1 LYFRIVT
8 SGHPENNQGSNGRIY
23 LKQGVVFCWKYGIL
37 FPCVNHE
44 ERKMDGRMGL
54 FRMWFGSLGKAR
66 NQALTGN
73 LWAITI
79 IMLTLVSS
87 VHVVHAQGVKDQSFQ
102 EWLKGVRRE
111 ARAAGVSS
119 EVLDR
124 AFRRV
129 KPIPRVIELDRSQ
142 PEFKLTFKQYQDRV
156 VSGKT
161 VWDGRR
167 LYREHRDLLKKIGDQ
182 YGVEPQYIV
191 ALWGIE
197 TRYGRITGGY
207 PVIAA
212 LATLAYDGRRSAFFR
227 EELIRALKILEG
239 GHIDVEDMDG
249 SWAGAM
255 GQVQF
260 MPSSFV
266 SYAVDYDGDGRRDI
280 WDNVPDA
287 LASAANYL
295 SRSGWKKNQGW
306 GGKVSLPAGFS
317 KNLVGEGS
325 KKTIKEW
332 QQLGVTGK
340 GVAGKPD
347 LRAYL
352 VQPNK
357 TGSPVFLAYPNY
369 RVILKWNRSNYFAIA
384 VGTLADR
391 IAVP

>member
-1 LYFRIVT
+1 MGGWVRMFRMF
-8 SGHPENNQGSNGRIY
+8 
-23 LKQGVVFCWKYGIL
+23 GVVLWSIRSQAFIGNPVAVVVTVLAFLSFTGMGRAIG
-37 FPCVNHE
+37 E
-44 ERKMDGRMGL
+44 EK
-54 FRMWFGSLGKAR
+54 
-66 NQALTGN
+66 
-73 LWAITI
+73 
-79 IMLTLVSS
+79 
-87 VHVVHAQGVKDQSFQ
+87 QSFQ
-102 EWLKGVRRE
+102 EWLKGVRQE
-111 ARAAGVSS
+111 AHADGVSR
-119 EVLDR
+119 EVLDQ

-142 PEFKLTFKQYQDRV
+142 PEFKLTFKQYLGRV

-161 VWDGRR
+161 VRDGRR
-167 LYREHRDLLKKIGDQ
+167 LVRENRDLLEKIGNQ
-182 YGVEPQYIV
+182 YGVEPQYLV

-207 PVIAA
+207 PVIAS

-227 EELIRALKILEG
+227 KELLRALKILEE
-239 GHIDVEDMDG
+239 GHIAVENMDG

-266 SYAVDYDGDGRRDI
+266 TYAVDYDGDGRRDI

-317 KNLVGEGS
+317 KDLLGGGS
-325 KKTIKEW
+325 KKTLKEW
-332 QQLGVTGK
+332 QQLGFAGK
-340 GVAGKPD
+340 GVDGPGNLQAF
-347 LRAYL
+347 L

-357 TGSPVFLAYPNY
+357 TGGPIYLAYPNY
-369 RVILKWNRSNYFAIA
+369 RVILKWNRSNYFAIS

-391 IAVP
+391 IAAP

>member
-1 LYFRIVT
+1 MSGWMGFFR
-8 SGHPENNQGSNGRIY
+8 SRIRTRQ
-23 LKQGVVFCWKYGIL
+23 K
-37 FPCVNHE
+37 
-44 ERKMDGRMGL
+44 R
-54 FRMWFGSLGKAR
+54 R
-66 NQALTGN
+66 NQLLIGSVLASAIMMALPLFTFVN
-73 LWAITI
+73 P
-79 IMLTLVSS
+79 
-87 VHVVHAQGVKDQSFQ
+87 VHARGAKTPSFQ
-102 EWLKGVRRE
+102 EWLKGVRQE
-111 ARAAGVSS
+111 ALAAGVSQ

-124 AFRRV
+124 AFRGI

-142 PEFKLTFKQYQDRV
+142 PEFKLTFKQYLDRV
-156 VSGKT
+156 VSDKT

-167 LYREHRDLLKKIGDQ
+167 LYREHQDLLKKIGDQ

-197 TRYGRITGGY
+197 TRYGKLTGGY

-227 EELIRALKILEG
+227 EELIRALKIIEG
-239 GHIDVEDMDG
+239 GHIAVEDMDG

-260 MPSSFV
+260 MPSSFAT
-266 SYAVDYDGDGRRDI
+266 YAVDQDGDGRSDI

-295 SRSGWKKNQGW
+295 SRSGWQKEQGW
-306 GGKVSLPAGFS
+306 GGKVSLPEGF
-317 KNLVGEGS
+317 KKDDIGEDIR
-325 KKTIKEW
+325 KTLKEW
-332 QQLGVTGK
+332 QQLGVSGK
-340 GVAGKPD
+340 GVSGPGD

-352 VQPNK
+352 LQPNK
-357 TGSPVFLAYPNY
+357 TGGPVYLAYPNY

-391 IAVP
+391 IAAP

>member
-1 LYFRIVT
+1 M
-8 SGHPENNQGSNGRIY
+8 GG
-23 LKQGVVFCWKYGIL
+23 W
-37 FPCVNHE
+37 
-44 ERKMDGRMGL
+44 MGL
-54 FRMWFGSLGKAR
+54 FGTWVGLLGKVR
-66 NQALTGN
+66 KQVLTGN
-73 LWAITI
+73 PWAITI
-79 IMLTLVSS
+79 IMLIFVSS
-87 VHVVHAQGVKDQSFQ
+87 VHVVHAQGAKDPSFQ
-102 EWLKGVRRE
+102 EWLKGVRQE

-124 AFRRV
+124 AFRRL

-142 PEFKLTFKQYQDRV
+142 PEFKLTLKQYLDRV
-156 VSGKT
+156 VSRKT

-167 LYREHRDLLKKIGDQ
+167 LYREHRDLLKKIGDR
-182 YGVEPQYIV
+182 YGVETQYIV

-227 EELIRALKILEG
+227 KELLRALKILEE
-239 GHIDVEDMDG
+239 GHIAVENMDG

-266 SYAVDYDGDGRRDI
+266 TYDVDYDGDGRRDI

-317 KNLVGEGS
+317 KDLVGEGI

-347 LRAYL
+347 LPAYL

-357 TGSPVFLAYPNY
+357 TGGPVYLAYPNY

-391 IAVP
+391 IAAP

>member
-1 LYFRIVT
+1 MV
-8 SGHPENNQGSNGRIY
+8 GR
-23 LKQGVVFCWKYGIL
+23 VS
-37 FPCVNHE
+37 
-44 ERKMDGRMGL
+44 L
-54 FRMWFGSLGKAR
+54 FRAWVGLLGKAR
-66 NQALTGN
+66 KKVLTGN
-73 LWAITI
+73 PWAITI

-87 VHVVHAQGVKDQSFQ
+87 VHIVHAQGVKDQSFH

-111 ARAAGVSS
+111 ARAAGVSP

-124 AFRRV
+124 AFRRL
-129 KPIPRVIELDRSQ
+129 KPIPRVIKLDRSQ
-142 PEFKLTFKQYQDRV
+142 PEVKLTFKQYLDRV

-182 YGVEPQYIV
+182 YGVDPRYIV

-212 LATLAYDGRRSAFFR
+212 LATLAYDGRRSVFFR
-227 EELIRALKILEG
+227 EELIRALKILDE
-239 GHIDVEDMDG
+239 GHIAVKDMDG

-295 SRSGWKKNQGW
+295 AKSGWKKDQGW
-306 GGKVSLPAGFS
+306 GGEVSLPAGFS
-317 KNLVGEGS
+317 KDLVGESS
-325 KKTIKEW
+325 KKTLKEW

-340 GVAGKPD
+340 GVAGKPN

-352 VQPNK
+352 VRPNK
-357 TGSPVFLAYPNY
+357 TGGPIFLAYPNY

-391 IAVP
+391 IAKP

>member
-1 LYFRIVT
+1 MGGYVCVFRTFGAVLWKMR
-8 SGHPENNQGSNGRIY
+8 NQVFIGNRVAVS
-23 LKQGVVFCWKYGIL
+23 LMVVVFLGL
-37 FPCVNHE
+37 V
-44 ERKMDGRMGL
+44 GMG
-54 FRMWFGSLGKAR
+54 
-66 NQALTGN
+66 QASGGEKQT
-73 LWAITI
+73 
-79 IMLTLVSS
+79 
-87 VHVVHAQGVKDQSFQ
+87 FQ
-102 EWLKGVRRE
+102 EWLKGVRQE
-111 ARAAGVSS
+111 AQAEGVSR
-119 EVLDR
+119 EVLDQ

-129 KPIPRVIELDRSQ
+129 KPIPRVIKLDRSQ
-142 PEFKLTFKQYQDRV
+142 PEFKLTFKQYLDRV
-156 VSGKT
+156 VSDKT

-167 LYREHRDLLKKIGDQ
+167 LYREHRNLLEKIGAK

-207 PVIAA
+207 PVIAS

-227 EELIRALKILEG
+227 AELIRALKILEE
-239 GHIDVEDMDG
+239 GHIAVEDMDG

-266 SYAVDYDGDGRRDI
+266 TYAVDYDGDGRRDI

-306 GGKVSLPAGFS
+306 GGKVSLPADFNKG
-317 KNLVGEGS
+317 LVG
-325 KKTIKEW
+325 KNNRKTLKEW

-340 GVAGKPD
+340 GVNGQQN

-352 VQPNK
+352 VKPNK
-357 TGSPVFLAYPNY
+357 TGGPYYLAYPNY
-369 RVILKWNRSNYFAIA
+369 NVILKWNRSNYFAIS
-384 VGTLADR
+384 VGTLAGR
-391 IAVP
+391 IAAP

>member
-1 LYFRIVT
+1 MGGCARMFRMF
-8 SGHPENNQGSNGRIY
+8 
-23 LKQGVVFCWKYGIL
+23 GVVLWRNRSQTFIGNPVAVAVTVLVFLSFTGMGRAIG
-37 FPCVNHE
+37 E
-44 ERKMDGRMGL
+44 EK
-54 FRMWFGSLGKAR
+54 
-66 NQALTGN
+66 
-73 LWAITI
+73 
-79 IMLTLVSS
+79 
-87 VHVVHAQGVKDQSFQ
+87 QSFQ
-102 EWLKGVRRE
+102 EWLKGVRQE
-111 ARAAGVSS
+111 AQADGVSR
-119 EVLDR
+119 EVLDQ

-142 PEFKLTFKQYQDRV
+142 PEFKLTFKQYLNRV

-161 VWDGRR
+161 VRDGRR
-167 LYREHRDLLKKIGDQ
+167 LYRENLDLLEKIGNR

-197 TRYGRITGGY
+197 TRYGKITGGY
-207 PVIAA
+207 PVIAS

-227 EELIRALKILEG
+227 KELLRALKILEE
-239 GHIDVEDMDG
+239 GHIAVENMDG

-266 SYAVDYDGDGRRDI
+266 TYAVDYDGDGRRDI

-306 GGKVSLPAGFS
+306 GGKVSLPTDFNKG
-317 KNLVGEGS
+317 LVG
-325 KKTIKEW
+325 KNNRKTLKEW
-332 QQLGVTGK
+332 RQLGVTGK
-340 GVAGKPD
+340 GVNGQQN

-357 TGSPVFLAYPNY
+357 TGGPTYLAYPNY
-369 RVILKWNRSNYFAIA
+369 RVILKWNRSNYFAIS

-391 IAVP
+391 IAAP

>member
-1 LYFRIVT
+1 MRNRWNPLLI
-8 SGHPENNQGSNGRIY
+8 G
-23 LKQGVVFCWKYGIL
+23 GVWIGAV
-37 FPCVNHE
+37 
-44 ERKMDGRMGL
+44 M
-54 FRMWFGSLGKAR
+54 
-66 NQALTGN
+66 
-73 LWAITI
+73 
-79 IMLTLVSS
+79 MLTFVSS
-87 VHVVHAQGVKDQSFQ
+87 VNVVYAREAKAQSFQ
-102 EWLKGVRRE
+102 EWLKGVRQE
-111 ARAAGVSS
+111 AIATGVSQ

-124 AFRRV
+124 AFRDL

-142 PEFKLTFKQYQDRV
+142 PEFKLTFEQYQDRV
-156 VSGKT
+156 VSDKT

-191 ALWGIE
+191 APWGIE
-197 TRYGRITGGY
+197 TGYGRLTGGY

-227 EELIRALKILEG
+227 GELIRALKIIEG
-239 GHIDVEDMDG
+239 GHIAVEDMDG

-266 SYAVDYDGDGRRDI
+266 TYAVDHDGDGRSDI

-295 SRSGWKKNQGW
+295 SRSGWQKDQGW
-306 GGKVSLPAGFS
+306 GGKVSVPEGF
-317 KNLVGEGS
+317 KKDVIGAEI
-325 KKTIKEW
+325 KKTLKEW
-332 QQLGVTGK
+332 QQLGVSGK
-340 GVAGKPD
+340 GVSGQPD

-357 TGSPVFLAYPNY
+357 TGGPMYLAYPNY

-391 IAVP
+391 IAAP

>member
-1 LYFRIVT
+1 
-8 SGHPENNQGSNGRIY
+8 
-23 LKQGVVFCWKYGIL
+23 
-37 FPCVNHE
+37 
-44 ERKMDGRMGL
+44 MDGCVRG
-54 FRMWFGSLGKAR
+54 FRTWGALLRAVR
-66 NQALTGN
+66 IQALSGKFWVTVV
-73 LWAITI
+73 TI
-79 IMLTLVSS
+79 LVFVSL
-87 VHVVHAQGVKDQSFQ
+87 VGMGQAKGAEKQSFQ
-102 EWLKGVRRE
+102 EWLKGVRQE
-111 ARAAGVSS
+111 AQADGVSTK
-119 EVLDR
+119 VLDQ
-124 AFRRV
+124 AFSSV

-142 PEFKLTFKQYQDRV
+142 PEFKLTFKQYLDRV

-167 LYREHRDLLKKIGDQ
+167 LYHEHRNLLEKIGIK

-207 PVIAA
+207 PVIAS

-227 EELIRALKILEG
+227 AELIRALKILEE
-239 GHIDVEDMDG
+239 GHIAVEDMDG

-266 SYAVDYDGDGRRDI
+266 TYAVDYDGDGRRDI

-317 KNLVGEGS
+317 KDLLGGGA
-325 KKTIKEW
+325 KKTLKEW
-332 QQLGVTGK
+332 QQLGVAGK
-340 GVAGKPD
+340 GVDGPQNLPAF
-347 LRAYL
+347 L

-357 TGSPVFLAYPNY
+357 TGGPIYLAYPNY

-391 IAVP
+391 IAAP

>member
-1 LYFRIVT
+1 
-8 SGHPENNQGSNGRIY
+8 
-23 LKQGVVFCWKYGIL
+23 
-37 FPCVNHE
+37 
-44 ERKMDGRMGL
+44 MGGWVSL
-54 FRMWFGSLGKAR
+54 FRRWVGLSGKAR
-66 NQALTGN
+66 NRVLTGN
-73 LWAITI
+73 LWLVSI
-79 IMLTLVSS
+79 IMLIFVSS
-87 VHVVHAQGVKDQSFQ
+87 VHGVHAQGVKDPSFQ

-111 ARAAGVSS
+111 ARAAGVSP

-124 AFRRV
+124 AFRRL
-129 KPIPRVIELDRSQ
+129 KPIPRVIKLDRSQ

-156 VSGKT
+156 VSDKT

-227 EELIRALKILEG
+227 EELIRALKILEE
-239 GHIDVEDMDG
+239 GHIDVKDMDG

-306 GGKVSLPAGFS
+306 GGKVSLPAGFN
-317 KNLVGEGS
+317 KNLVGKGS
-325 KKTIKEW
+325 KRTLKEW

-357 TGSPVFLAYPNY
+357 TGGPIFLAYPNY
-369 RVILKWNRSNYFAIA
+369 RVILKWNRSNYFAIT

-391 IAVP
+391 IAKP

>member
-1 LYFRIVT
+1 
-8 SGHPENNQGSNGRIY
+8 
-23 LKQGVVFCWKYGIL
+23 
-37 FPCVNHE
+37 
-44 ERKMDGRMGL
+44 
-54 FRMWFGSLGKAR
+54 
-66 NQALTGN
+66 
-73 LWAITI
+73 
-79 IMLTLVSS
+79 MLTFVSS
-87 VHVVHAQGVKDQSFQ
+87 VHIVHAQGVKDQSFH

-111 ARAAGVSS
+111 ARAAGVSP

-124 AFRRV
+124 AFWRL
-129 KPIPRVIELDRSQ
+129 KPIPRVIKLDRSQ
-142 PEFKLTFKQYQDRV
+142 PEFKLTFKQYQDRM

-182 YGVEPQYIV
+182 YGVDPRYIV

-212 LATLAYDGRRSAFFR
+212 LATLAYGGRRSVFFR
-227 EELIRALKILEG
+227 EELIRALKILDE
-239 GHIDVEDMDG
+239 GHIAVKDMDG

-295 SRSGWKKNQGW
+295 AKSGWKKDQGW
-306 GGKVSLPAGFS
+306 GGGYPLTGGAVKGM
-317 KNLVGEGS
+317 VGERG
-325 KKTIKEW
+325 KKT
-332 QQLGVTGK
+332 
-340 GVAGKPD
+340 
-347 LRAYL
+347 
-352 VQPNK
+352 
-357 TGSPVFLAYPNY
+357 
-369 RVILKWNRSNYFAIA
+369 
-384 VGTLADR
+384 
-391 IAVP
+391 

>member
-1 LYFRIVT
+1 MFR
-8 SGHPENNQGSNGRIY
+8 E
-23 LKQGVVFCWKYGIL
+23 VVFCMEYDIL
-37 FPCVNHE
+37 FTLTNQRSDAMGGCMLVF
-44 ERKMDGRMGL
+44 RTFGVVLWKM
-54 FRMWFGSLGKAR
+54 R
-66 NQALTGN
+66 NQVFTGN
-73 LWAITI
+73 RGAVSLMVLVFLWFVGIGQ
-79 IMLTLVSS
+79 VS
-87 VHVVHAQGVKDQSFQ
+87 GGEKQSFQ
-102 EWLKGVRRE
+102 EWLKGVRQE
-111 ARAAGVSS
+111 ARAEGVSS
-119 EVLDR
+119 EILDR
-124 AFRRV
+124 AFRGV
-129 KPIPRVIELDRSQ
+129 KPIPRVVKLDRSQ
-142 PEFKLTFKQYQDRV
+142 PEFKLTFKQYLDRV
-156 VSGKT
+156 VSEKT

-167 LYREHRDLLKKIGDQ
+167 LYRDRRSLLEKIGAR

-227 EELIRALKILEG
+227 KELLRALRILEE
-239 GHIDVEDMDG
+239 GHIAVENMDG

-266 SYAVDYDGDGRRDI
+266 TYAVDYDGDGRRDI

-306 GGKVSLPAGFS
+306 GGRASLPSGFS
-317 KNLVGEGS
+317 KAQVGAENR
-325 KKTIKEW
+325 KTLKEW
-332 QQLGVTGK
+332 RELGVTGE
-340 GVAGKPD
+340 GVDGPQS

-357 TGSPVFLAYPNY
+357 SGGPFYLAYPNY

-384 VGTLADR
+384 VGKLADR
-391 IAVP
+391 IAAP

>member
-1 LYFRIVT
+1 M
-8 SGHPENNQGSNGRIY
+8 GGS
-23 LKQGVVFCWKYGIL
+23 
-37 FPCVNHE
+37 
-44 ERKMDGRMGL
+44 MRM
-54 FRMWFGSLGKAR
+54 FRMWGAVLRKIRIWFPTGK
-66 NQALTGN
+66 
-73 LWAITI
+73 LWTTSV
-79 IMLTLVSS
+79 IMLIFISFVGMGL
-87 VHVVHAQGVKDQSFQ
+87 AEGGEKQSFQ
-102 EWLKGVRRE
+102 QWLKGVRQE
-111 ARAAGVSS
+111 ARADGVSR
-119 EVLDR
+119 EVLDQ

-129 KPIPRVIELDRSQ
+129 KPIPRVVKLDRSQ
-142 PEFKLTFKQYQDRV
+142 PEFKLTFKQYLDRV

-167 LYREHRDLLKKIGDQ
+167 LYRDHRSLLEKIGNQ

-207 PVIAA
+207 PVIAS

-227 EELIRALKILEG
+227 KELLRALKILEE
-239 GHIDVEDMDG
+239 GHIAVEDMDG

-266 SYAVDYDGDGRRDI
+266 TYAVDYDGDGRRDI

-295 SRSGWKKNQGW
+295 SRSGWKKKQGW
-306 GGKVSLPAGFS
+306 GGIVSLPVGFNKDLIRGGKQKS
-317 KNLVGEGS
+317 L
-325 KKTIKEW
+325 KEW
-332 QQLGVTGK
+332 QQLGVTGE
-340 GVAGKPD
+340 GIDGPQN

-357 TGSPVFLAYPNY
+357 TGGPYYLAYPNY
-369 RVILKWNRSNYFAIA
+369 RVILKWNRSNYFAIS

-391 IAVP
+391 IASP

>member
-1 LYFRIVT
+1 MSGWMCFFR
-8 SGHPENNQGSNGRIY
+8 SRIRN
-23 LKQGVVFCWKYGIL
+23 I
-37 FPCVNHE
+37 
-44 ERKMDGRMGL
+44 RKR
-54 FRMWFGSLGKAR
+54 R
-66 NQALTGN
+66 NQLLIASV
-73 LWAITI
+73 WASM
-79 IMLTLVSS
+79 IMASVLVSS
-87 VHVVHAQGVKDQSFQ
+87 VNAVHAGEAKTPSFQ
-102 EWLKGVRRE
+102 EWLKGVRQE
-111 ARAAGVSS
+111 ALAAGVSR

-124 AFRRV
+124 AFRGV

-142 PEFKLTFKQYQDRV
+142 PEFKLTFKQYLDRV
-156 VSGKT
+156 VSDKT

-197 TRYGRITGGY
+197 TRYGKLTGGY

-227 EELIRALKILEG
+227 EELIRALKIIDE
-239 GHIDVEDMDG
+239 GHIAVEDMDG

-260 MPSSFV
+260 MPSSFAT
-266 SYAVDYDGDGRRDI
+266 YAVDYDGDGRSDI

-295 SRSGWKKNQGW
+295 SRSGWRKDQGW
-306 GGKVSLPAGFS
+306 GGKVSLPEGF
-317 KNLVGEGS
+317 KKDFIGEEIE
-325 KKTIKEW
+325 KTIKEW
-332 QQLGVTGK
+332 RQLGVSGK
-340 GVAGKPD
+340 GASGKED

-357 TGSPVFLAYPNY
+357 TGGPIFLAYPNY
-369 RVILKWNRSNYFAIA
+369 TVILKWNRSNYFAIA

-391 IAVP
+391 IAAP

>member
-1 LYFRIVT
+1 M
-8 SGHPENNQGSNGRIY
+8 GS
-23 LKQGVVFCWKYGIL
+23 W
-37 FPCVNHE
+37 
-44 ERKMDGRMGL
+44 MDL
-54 FRMWFGSLGKAR
+54 FRMRARVLWRAR
-66 NQALTGN
+66 NPVFSGN
-73 LWAITI
+73 LWVISI
-79 IMLTLVSS
+79 IMLTFVSS
-87 VHVVHAQGVKDQSFQ
+87 VHMVHAQGAKEQSFH

-111 ARAAGVSS
+111 ARAAGVSP
-119 EVLDR
+119 EILDR
-124 AFRRV
+124 AFRRL
-129 KPIPRVIELDRSQ
+129 KPVPRVIKLDRSQ
-142 PEFKLTFKQYQDRV
+142 PESKLSFEQYLNRL

-167 LYREHRDLLKKIGDQ
+167 LYLEHRDLLKKIGDQ

-227 EELIRALKILEG
+227 KELIRALKILEE
-239 GHIDVEDMDG
+239 GHIDVKDMDG

-306 GGKVSLPAGFS
+306 GNKVSLPAGFS
-317 KNLVGEGS
+317 KNLVGES
-325 KKTIKEW
+325 SRKTIKKW

-357 TGSPVFLAYPNY
+357 TGGPTFLAYPNY

-391 IAVP
+391 IAKP

>member
-1 LYFRIVT
+1 MGGWIGFFRSWIRNIRKHRKQLSIGTGWTNVIMVLALL
-8 SGHPENNQGSNGRIY
+8 SN
-23 LKQGVVFCWKYGIL
+23 
-37 FPCVNHE
+37 VN
-44 ERKMDGRMGL
+44 
-54 FRMWFGSLGKAR
+54 A
-66 NQALTGN
+66 
-73 LWAITI
+73 
-79 IMLTLVSS
+79 
-87 VHVVHAQGVKDQSFQ
+87 VHARGEKAPSFQ
-102 EWLKGVRRE
+102 EWLKGVRQE
-111 ARAAGVSS
+111 ALAEGVSR

-124 AFRRV
+124 SLRGL

-142 PEFKLTFKQYQDRV
+142 PEFKLTFKQYLDRV
-156 VSGKT
+156 VSDKT

-167 LYREHRDLLKKIGDQ
+167 LYREHRDLLNKIGDQ

-197 TRYGRITGGY
+197 TRYGRLTGGY

-227 EELIRALKILEG
+227 EELIRALKIIDG
-239 GHIDVEDMDG
+239 GHIAVEDMDG

-260 MPSSFV
+260 MPSSFTT
-266 SYAVDYDGDGRRDI
+266 YAVDYDGDGRSDI

-295 SRSGWKKNQGW
+295 SKSGWRKDQGW
-306 GGKVSLPAGFS
+306 GGKVSLPEGF
-317 KNLVGEGS
+317 KKDIIGEEI
-325 KKTIKEW
+325 KKTVKEW
-332 QQLGVTGK
+332 RQLGVSGK
-340 GVAGKPD
+340 GASGKED

-357 TGSPVFLAYPNY
+357 TGGPIFLAYPNY
-369 RVILKWNRSNYFAIA
+369 TVILKWNRSNYFAIA

-391 IAVP
+391 IAAP

>member
-1 LYFRIVT
+1 
-8 SGHPENNQGSNGRIY
+8 
-23 LKQGVVFCWKYGIL
+23 
-37 FPCVNHE
+37 
-44 ERKMDGRMGL
+44 
-54 FRMWFGSLGKAR
+54 
-66 NQALTGN
+66 
-73 LWAITI
+73 
-79 IMLTLVSS
+79 MLTLFSS
-87 VHVVHAQGVKDQSFQ
+87 VHVVYAQGVKNPSFH
-102 EWLKGVRRE
+102 EWLKGVRQK
-111 ARAAGVSS
+111 ARAAGVSP

-124 AFRRV
+124 AFRRL
-129 KPIPRVIELDRSQ
+129 KPISRVVKLDRSQ
-142 PEFKLTFKQYQDRV
+142 PEFKRTFKRYLSRV
-156 VSGKT
+156 VSGRT

-167 LYREHRDLLKKIGDQ
+167 LYRERRDLLKKIGDQ

-212 LATLAYDGRRSAFFR
+212 LATLAYDGRRGAFFR
-227 EELIRALKILEG
+227 GELIRALKILEE
-239 GHIDVEDMDG
+239 GHIELEDMDG

-260 MPSSFV
+260 MPSSFL

-280 WDNVPDA
+280 WDSVPDA

-306 GGKVSLPAGFS
+306 GGEVSLPAGFS
-317 KNLVGEGS
+317 KNLVGESS
-325 KKTIKEW
+325 KKTLKEW

-347 LRAYL
+347 LQAYL

-357 TGSPVFLAYPNY
+357 NGDPIVLAYPNY
-369 RVILKWNRSNYFAIA
+369 GVILKWNRSNYFAIA

-391 IAVP
+391 IAAP

>member
-1 LYFRIVT
+1 MGGWV
-8 SGHPENNQGSNGRIY
+8 
-23 LKQGVVFCWKYGIL
+23 
-37 FPCVNHE
+37 
-44 ERKMDGRMGL
+44 GL
-54 FRMWFGSLGKAR
+54 FRTWVGLLGKAR
-66 NQALTGN
+66 GQVLTGN

-79 IMLTLVSS
+79 IMLTIVSS

-111 ARAAGVSS
+111 ARAAGVSP
-119 EVLDR
+119 EVLDQ

-129 KPIPRVIELDRSQ
+129 KPIPRVIKLDRSQ

-156 VSGKT
+156 VSDKT

-167 LYREHRDLLKKIGDQ
+167 LYREHRNLLEKIGDQ

-266 SYAVDYDGDGRRDI
+266 TYAVDYDGDGRRDI

-306 GGKVSLPAGFS
+306 GGKVSLPAGFN

-340 GVAGKPD
+340 GVAGKTD

-357 TGSPVFLAYPNY
+357 TGGPMFLAYPNY

-391 IAVP
+391 IAKP

>member
-1 LYFRIVT
+1 
-8 SGHPENNQGSNGRIY
+8 
-23 LKQGVVFCWKYGIL
+23 
-37 FPCVNHE
+37 
-44 ERKMDGRMGL
+44 MGGCMRV
-54 FRMWFGSLGKAR
+54 FRMWGALIRKVWIQF
-66 NQALTGN
+66 LTGKF
-73 LWAITI
+73 WATAVT
-79 IMLTLVSS
+79 MLIFVSF
-87 VHVVHAQGVKDQSFQ
+87 VGIGQIRGEGKQSFQ
-102 EWLKGVRRE
+102 EWLKGVRQE
-111 ARAAGVSS
+111 ARADGVSQA
-119 EVLDR
+119 VLDQ

-142 PEFKLTFKQYQDRV
+142 PEFKLTFKQYLDRV

-161 VWDGRR
+161 IRDGRR
-167 LYREHRDLLKKIGDQ
+167 LYRENRDLLEKIGNQ

-207 PVIAA
+207 PVIAS

-227 EELIRALKILEG
+227 KELLRALKILEE
-239 GHIDVEDMDG
+239 GHIAVENMDG

-266 SYAVDYDGDGRRDI
+266 TYAVDYDGDGRRDI

-306 GGKVSLPAGFS
+306 GGKVSLPSAFS
-317 KNLVGEGS
+317 KALVTSAS
-325 KKTIKEW
+325 KKTLKEW

-340 GVAGKPD
+340 GVSGQQN

-352 VQPNK
+352 VKPNK
-357 TGSPVFLAYPNY
+357 TGGPIYLAYPNY
-369 RVILKWNRSNYFAIA
+369 RVILKWNRSNYFAIS

-391 IAVP
+391 IAAP

>member
-1 LYFRIVT
+1 MGGWARMFRMF
-8 SGHPENNQGSNGRIY
+8 
-23 LKQGVVFCWKYGIL
+23 GVVLWRIRSQAFIGNPVAVAVTVLVFLSFTGMGRAIG
-37 FPCVNHE
+37 E
-44 ERKMDGRMGL
+44 EK
-54 FRMWFGSLGKAR
+54 
-66 NQALTGN
+66 
-73 LWAITI
+73 
-79 IMLTLVSS
+79 
-87 VHVVHAQGVKDQSFQ
+87 QSFH
-102 EWLKGVRRE
+102 EWLKGVRQE
-111 ARAAGVSS
+111 AQADGVSTK
-119 EVLDR
+119 VLDQ
-124 AFRRV
+124 AVSSV

-142 PEFKLTFKQYQDRV
+142 PEFKLTFKQYLDRV

-167 LYREHRDLLKKIGDQ
+167 LYHEHRNLLEKIGIK

-207 PVIAA
+207 PVIAS

-227 EELIRALKILEG
+227 AELIRALKILEE
-239 GHIDVEDMDG
+239 GHIAVEDMDG

-266 SYAVDYDGDGRRDI
+266 TYAVDYDGDGRRDI

-317 KNLVGEGS
+317 KDLLGGGA
-325 KKTIKEW
+325 KKTLKEW
-332 QQLGVTGK
+332 QQLGVAGK
-340 GVAGKPD
+340 GVDGPQNLPAF
-347 LRAYL
+347 L

-357 TGSPVFLAYPNY
+357 TGGPIYLAYPNY

-391 IAVP
+391 IAAP